1 MSSIDVYRI
10 SRGADRIAALEA
22 ENVSARRAADKWYTT
37 SAKHHD
43 ELVSM
48 GHKLEQAEES
58 IVELQAEVKRL
69 RTTVNRRADRIYGDL
84 RPREELLRRAG
95 IALAKRISEVTGA
108 CPYPID
114 DEACSLDCP
123 PRGERTMCW
132 AKWAAQ
138 QACPAFVGCAGD
150 CFDCDY
156 AGTAREE
163 AGDDR

>member
-1 MSSIDVYRI
+1 MSDLTDVTVLVAEL
-10 SRGADRIAALEA
+10 SEKAAAIAALEA
-22 ENVSARRAADKWYTT
+22 EVVHWKNAADMRNE
-37 SAKHHD
+37 D
-43 ELVSM
+43 VLC
-48 GHKLEQAEES
+48 LE
-58 IVELQAEVKRL
+58 AEVGRL
-69 RTTVNRRADRIYGDL
+69 RAIANRRADRIYGDL

-123 PRGERTMCW
+123 PRGERMMCW
-132 AKWAAQ
+132 AKWATE

-156 AGTAREE
+156 AGTAREDG
-163 AGDDR
+163 GDE